1 MQLSFYSDFHMLMQV
16 FIVFFLLWLN
26 LLLMQVSDTLS
37 TKFEFMEVNSSEFY
51 GSYHINYT
59 MK

>member
-1 MQLSFYSDFHMLMQV
+1 
-16 FIVFFLLWLN
+16 
-26 LLLMQVSDTLS
+26 MQVSDTLS
-37 TKFEFMEVNSSEFY
+37 TKIEFMEVNSSEFY